1 MSRKTHRVVAETP
14 LPPAFGKD
22 EKVLKDSFGRTFPY
36 LRLSITEVC
45 NFRCTYCLSNG
56 YQKTDRDFLT
66 LPEITRLVAAFAVLG
81 THKIRLTG
89 GEPTVRCDVTDIA
102 LAVSRI
108 PGIRTVALTTNGYH
122 LKENA
127 RAFRGAGINALNVS
141 VDSLDAERFHAI
153 TGQDKLAD
161 VLEGIEAAREAGF
174 TNIKINAVL
183 LKEVTDHALPDF
195 LAWIKREALSVR
207 FIELMQTGE
216 NLAFF
221 RQHHIHAGVII
232 QQLLEQGFVP
242 EIRQH
247 DSGPAQEF
255 THPDYAGKIG
265 IIAPYSKDFCK
276 SCNRL
281 RVTSRGKLMLCLF
294 GEGGYDLRPY
304 LQHDDQREE
313 LADAIATAL
322 HFKHET
328 HYLQQGI
335 TGATP
340 HLATLGG

>member
-1 MSRKTHRVVAETP
+1 M
-14 LPPAFGKD
+14 
-22 EKVLKDSFGRTFPY
+22 KVLKDSFGRKFPY
-36 LRLSITEVC
+36 LRLSVTEVC
-45 NFRCTYCLSNG
+45 NFRCTYCLPNG
-56 YQKTDRDFLT
+56 YQKTERDFLT
-66 LPEITRLVAAFAVLG
+66 LPEITRLATAFAELG

-89 GEPTVRCDVTDIA
+89 GEPTVRRDLIEIA
-102 LAVSRI
+102 HAVSNI
-108 PGIRTVALTTNGYH
+108 PSIRTVALTTNGYN

-127 RAFRGAGINALNVS
+127 RAFRDAGINALNVS
-141 VDSLDAERFHAI
+141 VDSLDSERFHAI
-153 TGQDKLAD
+153 TGQDKLTH
-161 VLEGIEAAREAGF
+161 VLEGIEAAKAAGF
-174 TNIKINAVL
+174 TNIKINSVL
-183 LKEVTDHALPDF
+183 LKEVTDHTLPEF
-195 LAWIKREALSVR
+195 LAWIQREALSVR

-221 RQHHIHAGVII
+221 KQHHISANVII
-232 QQLLEQGFVP
+232 QQLLEHGFVP
-242 EIRQH
+242 ELRKP

-304 LQHDDQREE
+304 LQADDQREE
-313 LADAIATAL
+313 LIDAIASAL

-335 TGATP
+335 TGSTP

>member
-1 MSRKTHRVVAETP
+1 M
-14 LPPAFGKD
+14 
-22 EKVLKDSFGRTFPY
+22 KVLKDSFGRKFPY
-36 LRLSITEVC
+36 LRLSVTEVC
-45 NFRCTYCLSNG
+45 NFRCTYCLPNG
-56 YQKTDRDFLT
+56 YQKTERDFLT
-66 LPEITRLVAAFAVLG
+66 LPEITRLATAFAELG

-89 GEPTVRCDVTDIA
+89 GEPTVRKDLTQIA
-102 LAVSRI
+102 RVVSNI
-108 PGIRTVALTTNGYH
+108 PGIRTVALTTNGYN

-127 RAFRGAGINALNVS
+127 RAFRDAGINALNVS
-141 VDSLDAERFHAI
+141 VDSLDSERFHAI
-153 TGQDKLAD
+153 TGQDKLAH
-161 VLEGIEAAREAGF
+161 VLEGIEAAKAAGF
-174 TNIKINAVL
+174 TNIKINSVL
-183 LKEVTDHALPDF
+183 LKEVTDHTLPEF
-195 LAWIKREALSVR
+195 LSWIKREALSVR

-221 RQHHIHAGVII
+221 KQHHISANVII
-232 QQLLEQGFVP
+232 QQLLEHGFVP
-242 EIRQH
+242 ELRKP

-304 LQHDDQREE
+304 LQADDQREE
-313 LADAIATAL
+313 LIDAIASAL

-335 TGATP
+335 TGSTP

>member
-1 MSRKTHRVVAETP
+1 M
-14 LPPAFGKD
+14 
-22 EKVLKDSFGRTFPY
+22 KVLKDSFGRKFPY
-36 LRLSITEVC
+36 LRLSVTEVC
-45 NFRCTYCLSNG
+45 NFRCTYCLPNG

-66 LPEITRLVAAFAVLG
+66 RAEIRRLATAFAELG

-89 GEPTVRCDVTDIA
+89 GEPTVRRDLIEITQ
-102 LAVSRI
+102 AVSNI
-108 PGIRTVALTTNGYH
+108 PGIHTVALTTNGYN

-127 RAFRGAGINALNVS
+127 NAFRDAGINALNVS
-141 VDSLDAERFHAI
+141 IDSLNSERFHAI
-153 TGQDKLAD
+153 TGQDKLAH
-161 VLEGIEAAREAGF
+161 VLEGIEAAKAAGF
-174 TNIKINAVL
+174 TNIKINSVL
-183 LKEVTDHALPDF
+183 LKEVTDHTLPEF
-195 LAWIKREALSVR
+195 LSWIKRKALSVR

-221 RQHHIHAGVII
+221 KQHHIGAGVII
-232 QQLLEQGFVP
+232 QQLLEHGFVP
-242 EIRQH
+242 ELRKP

-255 THPDYAGKIG
+255 SHPDYAGKIG

-304 LQHDDQREE
+304 LQADDQREE
-313 LADAIATAL
+313 LIDAIASAL

-335 TGATP
+335 TGSTP

>member
-1 MSRKTHRVVAETP
+1 M
-14 LPPAFGKD
+14 
-22 EKVLKDSFGRTFPY
+22 KVLKDSFGRKFPY
-36 LRLSITEVC
+36 LRLSVTEVC
-45 NFRCTYCLSNG
+45 NFRCTYCLPNG
-56 YQKTDRDFLT
+56 YQKTERDFLT
-66 LPEITRLVAAFAVLG
+66 LPEITRLATAFAELG

-89 GEPTVRCDVTDIA
+89 GEPTVRRDLIEIA
-102 LAVSRI
+102 HAVSNI
-108 PGIRTVALTTNGYH
+108 PGIRTVALTTNGYN

-127 RAFRGAGINALNVS
+127 RAFRDAGINALNVS
-141 VDSLDAERFHAI
+141 VDSLDSERFHAI
-153 TGQDKLAD
+153 TGQDKLTH
-161 VLEGIEAAREAGF
+161 VLEGIEAAKAAGF
-174 TNIKINAVL
+174 TNIKINSVL
-183 LKEVTDHALPDF
+183 LKEVTDHTLPEF
-195 LAWIKREALSVR
+195 LAWIQREALSVR

-221 RQHHIHAGVII
+221 KQHHISANVII
-232 QQLLEQGFVP
+232 QQLLEHGFVP
-242 EIRQH
+242 ELRKP

-304 LQHDDQREE
+304 LQADDQREE
-313 LADAIATAL
+313 LIDAIASAL

-335 TGATP
+335 TGSTP

>member
-1 MSRKTHRVVAETP
+1 M
-14 LPPAFGKD
+14 
-22 EKVLKDSFGRTFPY
+22 KVLKDSFGRKFPY
-36 LRLSITEVC
+36 LRLSVTEVC
-45 NFRCTYCLSNG
+45 NFRCTYCLPNG

-66 LPEITRLVAAFAVLG
+66 LPEITRLARAFADLG

-89 GEPTVRCDVTDIA
+89 GEPTVRRDLIEIA
-102 LAVSRI
+102 GAVSNI
-108 PGIRTVALTTNGYH
+108 SGIRTVALTTNGYN

-127 RAFRGAGINALNVS
+127 RAFRDAGINALNVS
-141 VDSLDAERFHAI
+141 VDSLNGERFHAI
-153 TGQDKLAD
+153 TGQDKLTH
-161 VLEGIEAAREAGF
+161 VLEGIEAAKAAGF
-174 TNIKINAVL
+174 TNIKINSVL
-183 LKEVTDHALPDF
+183 LREVTDHTLPDF
-195 LAWIKREALSVR
+195 LAWIRREALSVR

-221 RQHHIHAGVII
+221 KQHHISAGAII
-232 QQLLEQGFVP
+232 QQLLEHGFVP
-242 EIRQH
+242 ELRKP

-304 LQHDDQREE
+304 LQADDQREE
-313 LADAIATAL
+313 LIEATASAL

-335 TGATP
+335 TGSTP

>member
-1 MSRKTHRVVAETP
+1 M
-14 LPPAFGKD
+14 
-22 EKVLKDSFGRTFPY
+22 LKDSFGRKFPY
-36 LRLSITEVC
+36 LRLSVTEVC
-45 NFRCTYCLSNG
+45 NFRCTYCLPNG
-56 YQKTDRDFLT
+56 YQKSDRDFLSV
-66 LPEITRLVAAFAVLG
+66 PEIRRLAAAFAALG

-89 GEPTVRCDVTDIA
+89 GEPTVRHDLIDIA
-102 LAVSRI
+102 RAVSAT
-108 PGIRTVALTTNGYH
+108 PGIRTVALTTNGYN

-127 RAFRGAGINALNVS
+127 TAFRDAGINALNVS
-141 VDSLDAERFHAI
+141 VDSLHAERFHAI
-153 TGQDKLAD
+153 TGQDKLTH
-161 VLEGIEAAREAGF
+161 VLAGIEAAKEVGF
-174 TNIKINAVL
+174 QNIKINSVL
-183 LKEVTDHALPDF
+183 LKEVTDYTLPEF

-216 NLAFF
+216 NRAFF
-221 RQHHIHAGVII
+221 KQHHINAGVII
-232 QQLLEQGFVP
+232 QQLLEHGFVP
-242 EIRQH
+242 EIRKP

-304 LQHDDQREE
+304 LQHDNQREE
-313 LADAIATAL
+313 LMDAIATAL

-328 HYLQQGI
+328 HYLQHGM
-335 TGATP
+335 TGTTP
-340 HLATLGG
+340 HLASLGG

>member
-1 MSRKTHRVVAETP
+1 M
-14 LPPAFGKD
+14 
-22 EKVLKDSFGRTFPY
+22 KVLKDSFGRKFPY
-36 LRLSITEVC
+36 LRLSVTEVC
-45 NFRCTYCLSNG
+45 NFRCTYCLPNG
-56 YQKTDRDFLT
+56 YQKTERDFLT
-66 LPEITRLVAAFAVLG
+66 LPEIRRLATAFAELG

-89 GEPTVRCDVTDIA
+89 GEPTVRRDLTQIA
-102 LAVSRI
+102 RAVSSI
-108 PGIRTVALTTNGYH
+108 SGIRTVALTTNGYN

-127 RAFRGAGINALNVS
+127 NAFRDAGINALNVS
-141 VDSLDAERFHAI
+141 IDSLNSERFHVI
-153 TGQDKLAD
+153 TGQDKLAH
-161 VLEGIEAAREAGF
+161 VLEGIEAAKAAGF
-174 TNIKINAVL
+174 TNIKINSVL
-183 LKEVTDHALPDF
+183 LKEVTDRTLPEF

-221 RQHHIHAGVII
+221 KQHHISANVII
-232 QQLLEQGFVP
+232 QQLLEHGFVP
-242 EIRQH
+242 ELRKP

-304 LQHDDQREE
+304 LQADDQREE
-313 LADAIATAL
+313 LIDAIASAL

-335 TGATP
+335 TGSTP

>member
-1 MSRKTHRVVAETP
+1 M
-14 LPPAFGKD
+14 
-22 EKVLKDSFGRTFPY
+22 KVLKDSFGRKFPY
-36 LRLSITEVC
+36 LRLSVTEVC
-45 NFRCTYCLSNG
+45 NFRCTYCLPNG

-66 LPEITRLVAAFAVLG
+66 LPEITRLATAFAELG

-89 GEPTVRCDVTDIA
+89 GEPTVRPDLIEIA
-102 LAVSRI
+102 HAVSNI
-108 PGIRTVALTTNGYH
+108 PGIRTVALTTNGYN

-127 RAFRGAGINALNVS
+127 RAFRDAGINALNVS
-141 VDSLDAERFHAI
+141 VDSLNSERFHAI
-153 TGQDKLAD
+153 TGQDKLTH
-161 VLEGIEAAREAGF
+161 VLEGIEAAKAAGF
-174 TNIKINAVL
+174 INIKINSVL
-183 LKEVTDHALPDF
+183 LKEVTDHTLPEF
-195 LAWIKREALSVR
+195 LSWIKREALSVR

-221 RQHHIHAGVII
+221 KQHHISAGVII
-232 QQLLEQGFVP
+232 QQLLEHGFVP
-242 EIRQH
+242 ELRKP

-304 LQHDDQREE
+304 LQADDQREE
-313 LADAIATAL
+313 LIDVIAHAL

-335 TGATP
+335 TGSTP

>member
-1 MSRKTHRVVAETP
+1 M
-14 LPPAFGKD
+14 
-22 EKVLKDSFGRTFPY
+22 KVLKDSFGRKFPY
-36 LRLSITEVC
+36 LRLSVTEVC
-45 NFRCTYCLSNG
+45 NFRCTYCLPNG

-66 LPEITRLVAAFAVLG
+66 LPEITRLATAFAELG

-89 GEPTVRCDVTDIA
+89 GEPTVRRDLIEIA
-102 LAVSRI
+102 RAVSNI
-108 PGIRTVALTTNGYH
+108 PSIRTVALTTNGYN

-127 RAFRGAGINALNVS
+127 RAFRDAGINALNVS
-141 VDSLDAERFHAI
+141 IDSLDSERFHAI
-153 TGQDKLAD
+153 TGQDKLAH
-161 VLEGIEAAREAGF
+161 VLEGIEAAKAAGF
-174 TNIKINAVL
+174 TNIKINSVL
-183 LKEVTDHALPDF
+183 LKEVTDHTLPEF
-195 LAWIKREALSVR
+195 LEWVKCEALSVR

-221 RQHHIHAGVII
+221 KQHHISADVII
-232 QQLLEQGFVP
+232 QQLLEHGFVP
-242 EIRQH
+242 AIRKP
-247 DSGPAQEF
+247 DAGPAQEF

-328 HYLQQGI
+328 HYLQQGM
-335 TGATP
+335 TGSTP

>member
-1 MSRKTHRVVAETP
+1 M
-14 LPPAFGKD
+14 
-22 EKVLKDSFGRTFPY
+22 KVLKDSFGRKFPY
-36 LRLSITEVC
+36 LRLSVTEVC
-45 NFRCTYCLSNG
+45 NFRCTYCLPNG
-56 YQKTDRDFLT
+56 YQKTERDFLT
-66 LPEITRLVAAFAVLG
+66 LAEITRLATAFAELG

-89 GEPTVRCDVTDIA
+89 GEPTVRRDLTRIA
-102 LAVSRI
+102 QAVSNI
-108 PGIRTVALTTNGYH
+108 PGIRTVALTTNGYN

-127 RAFRGAGINALNVS
+127 KAFRDAGINALNVS
-141 VDSLDAERFHAI
+141 IDSLNSERFHAI
-153 TGQDKLAD
+153 TGQDKLAH
-161 VLEGIEAAREAGF
+161 VLEGIEAAKAAGF
-174 TNIKINAVL
+174 TNIKINSVL
-183 LKEVTDHALPDF
+183 LKEVTDHTLPEF
-195 LAWIKREALSVR
+195 LSWIKRKALSVR

-221 RQHHIHAGVII
+221 KQHHISANVII
-232 QQLLEQGFVP
+232 QQLLEHGFVP
-242 EIRQH
+242 ELRKP

-255 THPDYAGKIG
+255 SHPDYAGKIG

-304 LQHDDQREE
+304 LQADDQREE
-313 LADAIATAL
+313 LIDAIASAL

-335 TGATP
+335 TGSTP

>member
-1 MSRKTHRVVAETP
+1 M
-14 LPPAFGKD
+14 
-22 EKVLKDSFGRTFPY
+22 KVLKDSFGRKFPY
-36 LRLSITEVC
+36 LRLSVTEVC
-45 NFRCTYCLSNG
+45 NFRCTYCLPNG

-66 LPEITRLVAAFAVLG
+66 LPEITRLATAFAELG

-89 GEPTVRCDVTDIA
+89 GEPTVRRDLIEIA
-102 LAVSRI
+102 RAVSNI
-108 PGIRTVALTTNGYH
+108 PGIRTVALTTNGYN

-127 RAFRGAGINALNVS
+127 RAFRDAGINALNVS
-141 VDSLDAERFHAI
+141 VDSLDSERFHAI
-153 TGQDKLAD
+153 TGQDKLTH
-161 VLEGIEAAREAGF
+161 VLEGIEAAKVAGF
-174 TNIKINAVL
+174 TNIKINSVL
-183 LKEVTDHALPDF
+183 LKEVTDHTLPEF
-195 LAWIKREALSVR
+195 LAWIQREALSVR

-221 RQHHIHAGVII
+221 KQHHISANVII
-232 QQLLEQGFVP
+232 QQLLEHGFVP
-242 EIRQH
+242 ELRKP

-304 LQHDDQREE
+304 LQADDQREE
-313 LADAIATAL
+313 LIDAIASAL

-335 TGATP
+335 TGSTP

>member
-1 MSRKTHRVVAETP
+1 V
-14 LPPAFGKD
+14 
-22 EKVLKDSFGRTFPY
+22 
-36 LRLSITEVC
+36 TEVC
-45 NFRCTYCLSNG
+45 NFRCTYCLPNG
-56 YQKTDRDFLT
+56 YQKTERDFLT
-66 LPEITRLVAAFAVLG
+66 LAEITRLATAFAELG

-89 GEPTVRCDVTDIA
+89 GEPTVRRDLIEIA
-102 LAVSRI
+102 QAVSNI
-108 PGIRTVALTTNGYH
+108 PGIRTVALTTNGYN

-127 RAFRGAGINALNVS
+127 NAFRDAGINALNVS
-141 VDSLDAERFHAI
+141 VDSLNSERFHAI
-153 TGQDKLAD
+153 TGQDKLAH
-161 VLEGIEAAREAGF
+161 VLEGIEAAKAAGF
-174 TNIKINAVL
+174 TNIKINSVL
-183 LKEVTDHALPDF
+183 LKEVTDHTLPEF
-195 LAWIKREALSVR
+195 LSWIKRKALSVR

-221 RQHHIHAGVII
+221 KQHHISANVII
-232 QQLLEQGFVP
+232 QQLLEHGFVP
-242 EIRQH
+242 ELRKP

-255 THPDYAGKIG
+255 SHPDYAGKIG

-304 LQHDDQREE
+304 LQADDQREE
-313 LADAIATAL
+313 LIDAIASAL

-335 TGATP
+335 TGSTP

>member
-1 MSRKTHRVVAETP
+1 M
-14 LPPAFGKD
+14 
-22 EKVLKDSFGRTFPY
+22 LKDSFGRKFPY
-36 LRLSITEVC
+36 LRLSVTEVC
-45 NFRCTYCLSNG
+45 NFRCTYCLPNG
-56 YQKTDRDFLT
+56 YQKSDNHFLS
-66 LPEITRLVAAFAVLG
+66 LPEIARLASAFASLG

-89 GEPTVRCDVTDIA
+89 GEPTVRRDLAQIA
-102 LAVSRI
+102 RAISKTS
-108 PGIRTVALTTNGYH
+108 GIRTVALTTNGYN
-122 LKENA
+122 LKQNA
-127 RAFRGAGINALNVS
+127 QAFRDAGINALNVS
-141 VDSLDAERFHAI
+141 VDSLDAARFHAI
-153 TGQDKLAD
+153 TGQDKLAH
-161 VLEGIEAAREAGF
+161 VLEGIEAAKEAGF
-174 TNIKINAVL
+174 TNIKINSVL
-183 LKEVTDHALPDF
+183 LKEVTDHTLPDF

-221 RQHHIHAGVII
+221 KQHHISAGVII
-232 QQLLEQGFVP
+232 QQLLEHGFVP
-242 EIRQH
+242 EIRKP

-276 SCNRL
+276 TCNRL
-281 RVTSRGKLMLCLF
+281 RVTSRGQLMLCLF

-313 LADAIATAL
+313 LVEAIASAL

-328 HYLQQGI
+328 HYLQQGL

>member
-1 MSRKTHRVVAETP
+1 M
-14 LPPAFGKD
+14 
-22 EKVLKDSFGRTFPY
+22 
-36 LRLSITEVC
+36 TEVC
-45 NFRCTYCLSNG
+45 NFRCTYCLPNG

-66 LPEITRLVAAFAVLG
+66 LPEITRLARAFADLG

-89 GEPTVRCDVTDIA
+89 GEPTVRRDLIEIA
-102 LAVSRI
+102 GAVSNI
-108 PGIRTVALTTNGYH
+108 SGIRTVALTTNGYN

-127 RAFRGAGINALNVS
+127 RAFRDAGINALNVS
-141 VDSLDAERFHAI
+141 VDSLNGERFHAI
-153 TGQDKLAD
+153 TGQDKLTH
-161 VLEGIEAAREAGF
+161 VLEGIEAAKAAGF
-174 TNIKINAVL
+174 TNIKINSVL
-183 LKEVTDHALPDF
+183 LREVTDHTLPDF
-195 LAWIKREALSVR
+195 LAWIRREALSVR

-221 RQHHIHAGVII
+221 KQHHISAGAII
-232 QQLLEQGFVP
+232 QQLLEHGFVP
-242 EIRQH
+242 ELRKP

-304 LQHDDQREE
+304 LQADDQREE
-313 LADAIATAL
+313 LIEATASAL

-335 TGATP
+335 TGSTP

>member
-1 MSRKTHRVVAETP
+1 M
-14 LPPAFGKD
+14 
-22 EKVLKDSFGRTFPY
+22 KVLKDSFGRKFPY
-36 LRLSITEVC
+36 LRLSVTEVC
-45 NFRCTYCLSNG
+45 NFRCTYCLPNG

-66 LPEITRLVAAFAVLG
+66 LPEITRLATAFAELG

-89 GEPTVRCDVTDIA
+89 GEPTVRKDLTQIA
-102 LAVSRI
+102 RAVSSI
-108 PGIRTVALTTNGYH
+108 SGIRTVALTTNGYN

-127 RAFRGAGINALNVS
+127 RAFLDAGINALNVS
-141 VDSLDAERFHAI
+141 VDSLNSERFHAI
-153 TGQDKLAD
+153 TGQDKLAH
-161 VLEGIEAAREAGF
+161 VLEGIEAAKTAGF
-174 TNIKINAVL
+174 TNIKINSVL
-183 LKEVTDHALPDF
+183 LKEVTDHTLPEF
-195 LAWIKREALSVR
+195 LSWIKREALSVR

-221 RQHHIHAGVII
+221 KQHHISANVII
-232 QQLLEQGFVP
+232 QQLLEHGFVP
-242 EIRQH
+242 ELRKP

-294 GEGGYDLRPY
+294 GEGGYNLRPY
-304 LQHDDQREE
+304 LQADDQREE
-313 LADAIATAL
+313 LIDAIASAL

-335 TGATP
+335 TGSTP

>member
-1 MSRKTHRVVAETP
+1 M
-14 LPPAFGKD
+14 
-22 EKVLKDSFGRTFPY
+22 KVLKDSFGRKFPY
-36 LRLSITEVC
+36 LRLSVTEVC
-45 NFRCTYCLSNG
+45 NFRCTYCLPNG

-66 LPEITRLVAAFAVLG
+66 LPEITRLARAFADLG

-89 GEPTVRCDVTDIA
+89 GEPTVRRDLIEIA
-102 LAVSRI
+102 RAVSSI
-108 PGIRTVALTTNGYH
+108 SGIRTVALTTNGYN

-127 RAFRGAGINALNVS
+127 RAFRDAGINALNVS
-141 VDSLDAERFHAI
+141 VDSLNSERFHAI
-153 TGQDKLAD
+153 TGQNKLTH
-161 VLEGIEAAREAGF
+161 VLEGIEAAKAAGF
-174 TNIKINAVL
+174 TNIKINSVL
-183 LKEVTDHALPDF
+183 LREVTDHTLPDF
-195 LAWIKREALSVR
+195 LAWIRREALSVR

-221 RQHHIHAGVII
+221 KQHHISAGAII
-232 QQLLEQGFVP
+232 QQLLEHGFVP
-242 EIRQH
+242 ELRKP

-304 LQHDDQREE
+304 LQADDQREE
-313 LADAIATAL
+313 LIEATASAL

-335 TGATP
+335 TGSTP

>member
-1 MSRKTHRVVAETP
+1 M
-14 LPPAFGKD
+14 
-22 EKVLKDSFGRTFPY
+22 KVLKDSFGRKFPY
-36 LRLSITEVC
+36 LRLSVTEVC
-45 NFRCTYCLSNG
+45 NFRCTYCLPNG
-56 YQKTDRDFLT
+56 YQKTERDFLT
-66 LPEITRLVAAFAVLG
+66 LPEITRLATAFAELG

-89 GEPTVRCDVTDIA
+89 GEPTVRRDLIEIA
-102 LAVSRI
+102 RAVSSI
-108 PGIRTVALTTNGYH
+108 SGIRTVALTTNGYN

-127 RAFRGAGINALNVS
+127 KAFRDAGINALNVS
-141 VDSLDAERFHAI
+141 VDSLNSERFHAI
-153 TGQDKLAD
+153 TGQNKLTH
-161 VLEGIEAAREAGF
+161 VLEGIEAAKAAGF
-174 TNIKINAVL
+174 TNIKINSVL
-183 LKEVTDHALPDF
+183 LKEVTDHTLPEF
-195 LAWIKREALSVR
+195 LSWIRREALSVR

-221 RQHHIHAGVII
+221 KQHHISANVMI
-232 QQLLEQGFVP
+232 QQLLEHGFVP
-242 EIRQH
+242 ELRKP

-304 LQHDDQREE
+304 LQADDQREE
-313 LADAIATAL
+313 LIEAIASAL

-335 TGATP
+335 TGSTP

>member
-1 MSRKTHRVVAETP
+1 M
-14 LPPAFGKD
+14 
-22 EKVLKDSFGRTFPY
+22 LKDSFGRKFPY
-36 LRLSITEVC
+36 LRLSVTEVC
-45 NFRCTYCLSNG
+45 NFRCTYCLPNG

-66 LPEITRLVAAFAVLG
+66 LPEITRLAAAFAALG

-89 GEPTVRCDVTDIA
+89 GEPTVRRDLIEIA
-102 LAVSRI
+102 QAVSNI
-108 PGIRTVALTTNGYH
+108 SGIRTVALTTNGYN

-127 RAFRGAGINALNVS
+127 KSYFDAGINALNVS
-141 VDSLDAERFHAI
+141 VDSLDPVRFHAI
-153 TGQDKLAD
+153 TGHDKLAH
-161 VLEGIEAAREAGF
+161 VLEGIEAARNAGF
-174 TNIKINAVL
+174 TNIKINSVL
-183 LKEVTDHALPDF
+183 LKEVTDRTLPDF

-221 RQHHIHAGVII
+221 KQHHISAGIII
-232 QQLLEQGFVP
+232 QQLLEHGFVP
-242 EIRQH
+242 ELRKP

-304 LQHDDQREE
+304 LRHDDQREE
-313 LADAIATAL
+313 LTDAIASAL
-322 HFKHET
+322 HFKHEN
-328 HYLQQGI
+328 HYLQQGF
-335 TGATP
+335 TGSTP

>member
-1 MSRKTHRVVAETP
+1 M
-14 LPPAFGKD
+14 
-22 EKVLKDSFGRTFPY
+22 KVLKDSFGRKFPY
-36 LRLSITEVC
+36 LRLSVTEVC
-45 NFRCTYCLSNG
+45 NFRCTYCLPNG
-56 YQKTDRDFLT
+56 YQKTERDFLT
-66 LPEITRLVAAFAVLG
+66 LAEITRLATAFAELG

-89 GEPTVRCDVTDIA
+89 GEPTVRRDLIEIA
-102 LAVSRI
+102 QAVSNI
-108 PGIRTVALTTNGYH
+108 PGIRTVALTTNGYN

-127 RAFRGAGINALNVS
+127 NAFRDAGINALNVS
-141 VDSLDAERFHAI
+141 VDSLNSERFHAI
-153 TGQDKLAD
+153 TGQDKLAH
-161 VLEGIEAAREAGF
+161 VLEGIEAAKAAGF
-174 TNIKINAVL
+174 TNIKINSVL
-183 LKEVTDHALPDF
+183 LKEVTDRTLPEF

-221 RQHHIHAGVII
+221 KQHHISANVII
-232 QQLLEQGFVP
+232 QQLLEHGFVP
-242 EIRQH
+242 ELRKP

-304 LQHDDQREE
+304 LQADDQREE
-313 LADAIATAL
+313 LIDAIASAL

-335 TGATP
+335 TGSTP

>member
-1 MSRKTHRVVAETP
+1 M
-14 LPPAFGKD
+14 
-22 EKVLKDSFGRTFPY
+22 KVLKDSFGRKFPY
-36 LRLSITEVC
+36 LRLSVTEVC
-45 NFRCTYCLSNG
+45 NFRCTYCLPNG
-56 YQKTDRDFLT
+56 YQKTERDFLT
-66 LPEITRLVAAFAVLG
+66 LPEITRLATAFAELG

-89 GEPTVRCDVTDIA
+89 GEPTVRKDLTQIA
-102 LAVSRI
+102 RAVSNI
-108 PGIRTVALTTNGYH
+108 SGIRTVALTTNGYN

-127 RAFRGAGINALNVS
+127 RAFRDAGINALNVS
-141 VDSLDAERFHAI
+141 VDSLDSERFHAI
-153 TGQDKLAD
+153 TGQDKLAH
-161 VLEGIEAAREAGF
+161 VLEGIEAAKAAGF
-174 TNIKINAVL
+174 TNIKINSVL
-183 LKEVTDHALPDF
+183 LKEVTDHTLPEF
-195 LAWIKREALSVR
+195 LSWIKREALSVR

-221 RQHHIHAGVII
+221 KQHHISANVII
-232 QQLLEQGFVP
+232 QQLLEHGFVP
-242 EIRQH
+242 ELRKP

-304 LQHDDQREE
+304 LQADDRREE
-313 LADAIATAL
+313 LIDAIASAL

-335 TGATP
+335 TGSTP

>member
-1 MSRKTHRVVAETP
+1 M
-14 LPPAFGKD
+14 
-22 EKVLKDSFGRTFPY
+22 KVLKDSFGRKFPY
-36 LRLSITEVC
+36 LRLSVTEVC
-45 NFRCTYCLSNG
+45 NFRCTYCLPNG
-56 YQKTDRDFLT
+56 YQKTERDFLT
-66 LPEITRLVAAFAVLG
+66 LAEITRLATAFAELG

-89 GEPTVRCDVTDIA
+89 GEPTVRRDLIEIA
-102 LAVSRI
+102 QAVSNI
-108 PGIRTVALTTNGYH
+108 PGIRTVALTTNGYN

-127 RAFRGAGINALNVS
+127 NAFRDAGINALNVS
-141 VDSLDAERFHAI
+141 VDSLNSERFHAI
-153 TGQDKLAD
+153 TGQDKLAH
-161 VLEGIEAAREAGF
+161 VLEGIEAAKAAGF
-174 TNIKINAVL
+174 TNIKINSVL
-183 LKEVTDHALPDF
+183 LKEVTDHTLPEF
-195 LAWIKREALSVR
+195 LSWIKRKALSVR

-221 RQHHIHAGVII
+221 KQHHISAGIII
-232 QQLLEQGFVP
+232 QQLLEHGFVP
-242 EIRQH
+242 ELRKP

-304 LQHDDQREE
+304 LQADDQREE
-313 LADAIATAL
+313 LIDVISRAL

-335 TGATP
+335 TGSTP

>member
-1 MSRKTHRVVAETP
+1 M
-14 LPPAFGKD
+14 
-22 EKVLKDSFGRTFPY
+22 KVLKDSFGRKFPY
-36 LRLSITEVC
+36 LRLSVTEVC
-45 NFRCTYCLSNG
+45 NFRCTYCLPNG
-56 YQKTDRDFLT
+56 YQKTERDFLT
-66 LPEITRLVAAFAVLG
+66 LAEITRLATAFAELG

-89 GEPTVRCDVTDIA
+89 GEPTVRRDLIEIA
-102 LAVSRI
+102 QAVSNI
-108 PGIRTVALTTNGYH
+108 PGIRTVALTTNGYN

-127 RAFRGAGINALNVS
+127 NAFRDAGINALNVS
-141 VDSLDAERFHAI
+141 VDSLNSERFHAI
-153 TGQDKLAD
+153 TGQDKLAH
-161 VLEGIEAAREAGF
+161 VLEGIEAAKAAGF
-174 TNIKINAVL
+174 TNIKINSVL
-183 LKEVTDHALPDF
+183 LKEVTDHTLPEF
-195 LAWIKREALSVR
+195 LSWIKRKALSVR

-221 RQHHIHAGVII
+221 KQHHISAGIII
-232 QQLLEQGFVP
+232 QQLLEHGFVP
-242 EIRQH
+242 ELRKP

-304 LQHDDQREE
+304 LQADDQREE
-313 LADAIATAL
+313 LIDAIASAL

-335 TGATP
+335 TGSTP